1 MFDAIEAKLYVQR
14 KRLPPKPLEKLEKGV
29 LTRTQEVDSTDSIN
43 RNVLIQIAGRQDQGA
58 SVQKTVWTVMSCRY
72 MEVYFHFY
80 WLWWA
85 ALCYIGLYWAVLV
98 CIWLHWAVLGCSG
111 M

>member
-43 RNVLIQIAGRQDQGA
+43 QIVLNQTAGRNISTHNNQIMTFNLNG
-58 SVQKTVWTVMSCRY
+58 
-72 MEVYFHFY
+72 
-80 WLWWA
+80 
-85 ALCYIGLYWAVLV
+85 
-98 CIWLHWAVLGCSG
+98 
-111 M
+111 

>member
-43 RNVLIQIAGRQDQGA
+43 QNANVVFNLSLNSDSGTIFEYPMHSIFQSSNFHFFFFSRFAYIHDAPF
-58 SVQKTVWTVMSCRY
+58 TVMP
-72 MEVYFHFY
+72 
-80 WLWWA
+80 
-85 ALCYIGLYWAVLV
+85 V
-98 CIWLHWAVLGCSG
+98 CLIVNHSYQ
-111 M
+111 